1 MPLFRINKHNK
12 MTFLAITYRTFSGTK
27 EIIELKHP
35 KSTKWV
41 VYRDNNPA
49 YFVDFYDLEKES
61 NAMMN
66 SLVLCAEKPIQ
77 EVLEVIN
84 KKHNVNL
91 SIPKISR
98 LGLKKIVKSKSI
110 DIDLKPIPTEWL
122 SYSM

>member
-1 MPLFRINKHNK
+1 
-12 MTFLAITYRTFSGTK
+12 
-27 EIIELKHP
+27 
-35 KSTKWV
+35 
-41 VYRDNNPA
+41 
-49 YFVDFYDLEKES
+49 
-61 NAMMN
+61 MMN